1 MSANIFKNSKIFIQI
16 PLNMS
21 PNNVNLQTIHKTAS
35 LKSATRQCRQ
45 AQSSRLQNSSQ
56 RHKLLSSSRT
66 ITNTIYK
73 MAQLFRVSKEAVDYE
88 NLSFEYPHSRLDQPW
103 WWWDLK
109 TIEVNLKLGSE
120 KKMTLEPEQITW
132 WTFFISSKYL
142 VFFSSRHSNFHVRVI
157 SFRDSFTIFL
167 SSMKFI
173 VFWHINFHVKVISW
187 NFNFCARAM

>member
-1 MSANIFKNSKIFIQI
+1 MKRQETYDHSKFMSANIFKNSKIFIRI

-73 MAQLFRVSKEAVDYE
+73 MAQLFHVSKEAVDYE

-120 KKMTLEPEQITW
+120 KRDDSRTRANNMMDIFH
-132 WTFFISSKYL
+132 FF
-142 VFFSSRHSNFHVRVI
+142 
-157 SFRDSFTIFL
+157 
-167 SSMKFI
+167 
-173 VFWHINFHVKVISW
+173 
-187 NFNFCARAM
+187 

>member
-1 MSANIFKNSKIFIQI
+1 MCDHSKFMSANIFKNSKIFIQI

-21 PNNVNLQTIHKTAS
+21 SNNVNLQTIHKTAS

-73 MAQLFRVSKEAVDYE
+73 MGQLFHVSKEAVDYE

-120 KKMTLEPEQITW
+120 KKDNSRTRANNMDIFYIVNL
-132 WTFFISSKYL
+132 
-142 VFFSSRHSNFHVRVI
+142 SRHSNFHVRVI
-157 SFRDSFTIFL
+157 S
-167 SSMKFI
+167 
-173 VFWHINFHVKVISW
+173 W
-187 NFNFCARAM
+187 NFNFCARANYYSVNKLEKIRGGEV